1 MPLDPVLVRG
11 LTPISMPQPDPNAG
25 MNQLGAIMKIQ
36 GLQNEMQANQLQA
49 QKYQQDVAASQAT
62 ERRAVA
68 DTKWKQFQQAVNVAG
83 DNSDL
88 LIGTLQRG
96 LQDPDI
102 KPFLGDLTP
111 QHVEMIRS
119 NLTSPENIQK
129 LRWRLTGGYTPEVEM
144 NMNKSPT
151 TLGQLQQ
158 LRDRLDRTDPMYSI
172 KLDEVNRQIAYE
184 QTRAPG
190 TRVEINSS
198 DTAETQAAK
207 SFMADIAETR
217 KILRNAPVQIE
228 NLEAAKRIALTT
240 NAKDFMGP
248 GGTSFK
254 NVASFLNNR
263 LGTDI
268 NVEGVRD
275 ASELESRLFRGILDN
290 LKKMDPNPTERQQ
303 EALRTAIGSLSTD
316 PKALPAILDT
326 FIDATYKQVDLY
338 NEDVKSSEERGVKF
352 PFYPYIKLP
361 SRAGGSVAAPSEPA
375 PATTTIPRV
384 TNDEEFHALPSGAT
398 FIDPNGIE
406 RRKP

>member
-1 MPLDPVLVRG
+1 
-11 LTPISMPQPDPNAG
+11 MPQPDPNAG

-68 DTKWKQFQQAVNVAG
+68 ETKWKQFQQAVNVAG

-111 QHVEMIRS
+111 QHVELIRS

-158 LRDRLDRTDPMYSI
+158 LRDRLDRTDPMYST

-190 TRVEINSS
+190 TRVEVN
-198 DTAETQAAK
+198 T
-207 SFMADIAETR
+207 
-217 KILRNAPVQIE
+217 
-228 NLEAAKRIALTT
+228 
-240 NAKDFMGP
+240 
-248 GGTSFK
+248 GTEKKYGEEFGR
-254 NVASFLNNR
+254 NVATQDSELLSAARSAPRLAQSAVDIMTALNSGDLISGAGADFRLTLAKVLDLAGKTPDEKIANTEALISSMGQATLNSIASSKLGAGQGFTDKDLLFLQNVAGGKISMSLENIQR
-263 LGTDI
+263 LADLQY
-268 NVEGVRD
+268 R
-275 ASELESRLFRGILDN
+275 ASEQSVSAWDARRKTMPQSILADTG
-290 LKKMDPNPTERQQ
+290 LGQ
-303 EALRTAIGSLSTD
+303 ETYVLP
-316 PKALPAILDT
+316 PKN
-326 FIDATYKQVDLY
+326 Q
-338 NEDVKSSEERGVKF
+338 RGV
-352 PFYPYIKLP
+352 
-361 SRAGGSVAAPSEPA
+361 SSAQTA

-384 TNDEEFHALPSGAT
+384 TNDAEFHALPSGAT

>member
-68 DTKWKQFQQAVNVAG
+68 ETKWKQFQQAVNVAG

-111 QHVEMIRS
+111 QHVELIRS

-172 KLDEVNRQIAYE
+172 KLNEVNSQIAHE
-184 QTRAPG
+184 QTRSPG

-268 NVEGVRD
+268 NVEGVKD

-338 NEDVKSSEERGVKF
+338 NEDAKSAEERGIKF
-352 PFYPYIKLP
+352 PFNPYIKLP
-361 SRAGGSVAAPSEPA
+361 PRAAGSVAAPSEPA

-384 TNDEEFHALPSGAT
+384 ANDEEFHALPSGAT